1 VIIAESVEKPGN
13 LGAILR
19 TADAAQV
26 DAILVCDPRVDA
38 YSPNVVRA
46 SRGTIFTVP
55 VVEAASTQA
64 LVFLQQRG
72 IQVLA
77 TTPSAEVKYSDVNM
91 RGPIAVAVGTEDEGL
106 TDFWMSNADM
116 KVHIPMMGRVNSLNV
131 SVSTALILYEAVRQR
146 NTALKEQR
154 ILCPAICTNNIHEI
168 PNGPA
173 RGFTIIW
180 LGQVVS
186 LLGTAMTWFA
196 FTIWAWEKTGKASA
210 LATIS
215 FFAFL
220 PTVLLTPVAGAF
232 VDRWNRKLV
241 MLLSDSGTALG
252 TLTVFL
258 IYTFGDLQIWHIY
271 VVSIL
276 AGFFTAF
283 QYPAFAAAV
292 TTMLSHQDYARA
304 SGMLGSAR
312 ALSGILAPIF
322 AAALLVP
329 LGLSGI
335 MLIDLATFTFAF
347 GSLLLV
353 HIPQPEP
360 TATGLQSRGT
370 LWQEI
375 LFGFRYI
382 RESQSLWALT
392 LLFMIAGI
400 FLAIGATLMAPLVLS
415 LTQHNES
422 ALAAVQSTGA
432 VGGIVGGLILSIWG
446 GAQRRIHNVRSVG
459 PGHAFSGSCG

>member
-1 VIIAESVEKPGN
+1 MK
-13 LGAILR
+13 
-19 TADAAQV
+19 
-26 DAILVCDPRVDA
+26 
-38 YSPNVVRA
+38 SPTR
-46 SRGTIFTVP
+46 
-55 VVEAASTQA
+55 
-64 LVFLQQRG
+64 L
-72 IQVLA
+72 
-77 TTPSAEVKYSDVNM
+77 
-91 RGPIAVAVGTEDEGL
+91 
-106 TDFWMSNADM
+106 
-116 KVHIPMMGRVNSLNV
+116 
-131 SVSTALILYEAVRQR
+131 
-146 NTALKEQR
+146 
-154 ILCPAICTNNIHEI
+154 
-168 PNGPA
+168 

-241 MLLSDSGTALG
+241 MLLSDAATALG
-252 TLTVFL
+252 TLAVFL

-292 TTMLSHQDYARA
+292 TTMLSKEDYARA

-322 AAALLVP
+322 AAALLIPV
-329 LGLSGI
+329 GLSGI
-335 MLIDLATFTFAF
+335 MLIDLATFILAL
-347 GSLLLV
+347 GALLLV
-353 HIPQPEP
+353 HIPRPAV
-360 TATGLQSRGT
+360 TAIGLQSRGT

-375 LFGFRYI
+375 LFGFQYI
-382 RESQSLWALT
+382 RERQSLRALT
-392 LLFMIAGI
+392 TLFMIAGI

-415 LTQHNES
+415 LTQNDES

-432 VGGIVGGLILSIWG
+432 VGGIAGGVILSLWG
-446 GAQRRIHNVRSVG
+446 GARRRIHNVLIGGAGACLLGILWLGLTRTITLWAIGSFCF
-459 PGHAFSGSCG
+459 AFFEPFVEGGNLAIWQTKVEADIQGRVFSARQMLVQIPYLFGILTAGYLAEAISISGVLIFAGIAGAVVFLLGYVFRNTREAEILLPDPLQEPL

>member
-1 VIIAESVEKPGN
+1 MKS
-13 LGAILR
+13 R
-19 TADAAQV
+19 T
-26 DAILVCDPRVDA
+26 
-38 YSPNVVRA
+38 
-46 SRGTIFTVP
+46 
-55 VVEAASTQA
+55 
-64 LVFLQQRG
+64 
-72 IQVLA
+72 
-77 TTPSAEVKYSDVNM
+77 
-91 RGPIAVAVGTEDEGL
+91 GL
-106 TDFWMSNADM
+106 
-116 KVHIPMMGRVNSLNV
+116 
-131 SVSTALILYEAVRQR
+131 
-146 NTALKEQR
+146 
-154 ILCPAICTNNIHEI
+154 
-168 PNGPA
+168 

-220 PTVLLTPVAGAF
+220 PTVLLTPIAGAL

-241 MLLSDSGTALG
+241 MLLSDAATALG

-292 TTMLSHQDYARA
+292 TTMLSKEDYARA

-312 ALSGILAPIF
+312 ALSGILAPLF
-322 AAALLVP
+322 AAALLIP

-347 GSLLLV
+347 GALLLV

-360 TATGLQSRGT
+360 TAAGLQSRGT

-415 LTQHNES
+415 LTQNNES

-432 VGGIVGGLILSIWG
+432 VGGIAGGVILSLWG
-446 GAQRRIHNVRSVG
+446 GARGRIHNVLIGGVGACLLGILWLGLTRTVVLWAIGSFCFAFFEPFVEGGNLAIWQTKVEADIQGRVFSARHMLVQIPYLFGILTAGYLAEAISISGVLILAGIAGAGLFLLGYAFREVREAEILLADPLQERS
-459 PGHAFSGSCG
+459 